1 MDPGTLKMVVNM
13 QIDKKV
19 YIPAMNKAWLT
30 PLYDP
35 FLRWVMHERGF
46 KGRLVA
52 LAGPRP
58 GQRILD
64 IGCGTGTLTIM
75 VKQAQP
81 AAVVAG
87 LDGDEAVLAIARKK
101 AAREAVGPIHWQLGT
116 AYDLPYPDESFDL
129 VLASMMLHH
138 LTLEDKRATF
148 REMRRVLRPGGMFWM
163 VDFGQPHDA
172 LMRWV
177 SGFTAHF
184 EQTRDHFRG
193 LLPALLQEVGFSNV
207 AEVEARRS
215 PAGPLSI
222 VRAM

>member
-1 MDPGTLKMVVNM
+1 MVNNM
-13 QIDKKV
+13 EIDKKA

-35 FLRWVMHERGF
+35 FLRWVMREQGF

-52 LAGPRP
+52 LAEPRP

-75 VKQAQP
+75 VKRAQP

-87 LDGDEAVLAIARKK
+87 LDGDEAVLAIARNK
-101 AAREAVGPIHWQLGT
+101 AAREAVGPIHWQLGV

-138 LTLEDKRATF
+138 LTREDKRATF
-148 REMRRVLRPGGMFWM
+148 REVRRVLRPGGIFWM
-163 VDFGQPHDA
+163 VDFGRPHDA
-172 LMRWV
+172 LMRLV

-193 LLPALLQEVGFSNV
+193 HLPGLLQEAGFSRA
-207 AEVEARRS
+207 AEVESRRS
-215 PAGPLSI
+215 PAGPLSLY
-222 VRAM
+222 RAM